1 MSCREAAL
9 TSARSETSRA
19 LGSIT
24 EATYRRLREDI
35 LMGHAAPGAKLRLDA
50 LKEQYA
56 TSTATLR
63 EVLARLASEGLV
75 LAEGQRGFAV
85 APISAAELRDIAQ
98 VRLLVEEH
106 ALRRSLAE
114 GDLEWEGRV
123 TAAHHLLARYEAEM
137 SAGRVDAIT
146 SWRQADWGFHQALI
160 SACGS
165 ALLMRS
171 HAEIFDKYLRYQM
184 IALAFRPVISVDE
197 HVALAE
203 AALRRDAD
211 AACATL
217 RNHLAGGLAHAISLG
232 MLRD

>member
-1 MSCREAAL
+1 MLPR
-9 TSARSETSRA
+9 SASPRVE
-19 LGSIT
+19 GSIT
-24 EATYRRLREDI
+24 ETTYRRLREDI
-35 LMGHAAPGAKLRLDA
+35 LMGRAAPGAKLRLDT

-56 TSTATLR
+56 ASTATLR

-85 APISAAELRDIAQ
+85 APISVAELRDIAQ

-106 ALRRSLAE
+106 ALRRSFAE

-123 TAAHHLLARYEAEM
+123 IAAHHLLARHEADM
-137 SAGRVDAIT
+137 SKGEADALMP
-146 SWRQADWGFHQALI
+146 WRQADWGFHQALI

-184 IALAFRPVISVDE
+184 IALAFRPVISIDE
-197 HVALAE
+197 HVQMAD
-203 AALRRDAD
+203 AAMRRDAD
-211 AACATL
+211 AACVTL
-217 RNHLAGGLAHAISLG
+217 RSHIAGGLAHAISLG